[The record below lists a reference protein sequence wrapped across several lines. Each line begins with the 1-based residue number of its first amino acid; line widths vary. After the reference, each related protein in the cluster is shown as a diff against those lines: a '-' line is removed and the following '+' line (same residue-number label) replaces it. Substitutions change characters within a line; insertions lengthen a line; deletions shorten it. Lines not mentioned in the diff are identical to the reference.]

1 MGKASGVP
9 VVVVRG
15 LTWPEGE
22 GRATDLVRPAAE
34 DLFR

>member
-1 MGKASGVP
+1 
-9 VVVVRG
+9 VRG
-15 LTWPEGE
+15 VAWPAGS